1 MIVDRVYFKI
11 QWWKDDGVWIDYPG
25 VTWES
30 HSQASAALLDI
41 SMDGKYE
48 LLRVV
53 KVTEEVH
60 EGFE

>member
-11 QWWKDDGVWIDYPG
+11 QWWKDDGVWIDYPDI
-25 VTWES
+25 TWES
-30 HSQASAALLDI
+30 HSQACATLMDI
-41 SMDGKYE
+41 DQEAKYD

-60 EGFE
+60 EGIE